1 MSVSVTV
8 SGGGVAFVS
17 VAVSRGGVAFVTVN
31 LSKGGMASHFSKR
44 TLFFFLFQLECRVSC
59 SSGNITLFH

>member
-31 LSKGGMASHFSKR
+31 LSKGGVASHFSKR
-44 TLFFFLFQLECRVSC
+44 TLFFFFISVGMPCIL
-59 SSGNITLFH
+59 

>member
-1 MSVSVTV
+1 MASVSVTV

-31 LSKGGMASHFSKR
+31 LSKGGVASHFSKR
-44 TLFFFLFQLECRVSC
+44 TLFFFYFSWNAVYPVAQ
-59 SSGNITLFH
+59 GT